1 MKRCPSCDK
10 TYPDSETFCET
21 DGTALVGA
29 DPAFVQGAGG
39 SGGVECPVCGGKAEP
54 GEVIC
59 NFCGARLAGE
69 AVTSAPPPAASAPPV
84 APRPGSSRTEI
95 SSRPLSGKF
104 TGRTPEQPPEYE
116 DETGGAGGFLR
127 LIAYILAAL
136 IALVGG
142 AWLAIHLTAHHPSAG
157 APSPIGS
164 SSPVAPPETAA
175 VPMVALASSIP
186 IQVTGESANAP
197 ERSVSVTRNSFDSG
211 KPALLDA
218 YQHALSADPNYKDG
232 MMVRIRVLPD
242 GTIAQASVLTSTAPN
257 PGLDAEV
264 AGDVTAWSF
273 APFSGGQVE
282 ISYPIIFAQTAADQA
297 AVESALSAKLSGLS
311 PTETPEYTSATPSPI
326 ASSAASSAASPA
338 MTAAPA
344 AAPSVIAAPP
354 PVVRKRRPPTP
365 RPRPTPSL
373 YDRVNSALKTSRR
386 LGRVQAYTTA
396 GGTVTLTGRVFDDKD
411 KAFAESTIRSVPGVV
426 QVINTVTTDTG
437 VWAQEQ
443 ATIQQQLANAGLPK
457 VTVKV
462 IGKDAYL
469 NGTVKTDLEK
479 QRAVTIT
486 EGAAPVTVRG
496 NVITVVPGNMFGF

>member
-1 MKRCPSCDK
+1 
-10 TYPDSETFCET
+10 
-21 DGTALVGA
+21 
-29 DPAFVQGAGG
+29 
-39 SGGVECPVCGGKAEP
+39 
-54 GEVIC
+54 
-59 NFCGARLAGE
+59 
-69 AVTSAPPPAASAPPV
+69 
-84 APRPGSSRTEI
+84 
-95 SSRPLSGKF
+95 
-104 TGRTPEQPPEYE
+104 
-116 DETGGAGGFLR
+116 
-127 LIAYILAAL
+127 
-136 IALVGG
+136 
-142 AWLAIHLTAHHPSAG
+142 
-157 APSPIGS
+157 
-164 SSPVAPPETAA
+164 
-175 VPMVALASSIP
+175 MVALASSIP
-186 IQVTGESANAP
+186 IQVTGESASAP
-197 ERSVSVTRNSFDSG
+197 ERSASVTRNAFENG

-218 YQHALSADPNYKDG
+218 YRHALGADPNCKDG

-242 GTIAQASVLTSTAPN
+242 GTISQASVLTSTAPN

-282 ISYPIIFAQTAADQA
+282 VSYPIIFAQTAADQA
-297 AVESALSAKLSGLS
+297 AVESALSAKLASLS
-311 PTETPEYTSATPSPI
+311 PTETPEYTSATPSPV
-326 ASSAASSAASPA
+326 ASAAASPA
-338 MTAAPA
+338 AAPA
-344 AAPSVIAAPP
+344 AAPSVVAAPP
-354 PVVRKRRPPTP
+354 PVVRKRRPATP

-373 YDRVNSALKTSRR
+373 YDRVNSALRSSRK

-443 ATIQQQLANAGLPK
+443 ATIQQQLANAGLPN

-486 EGAAPVTVRG
+486 EGAAPVRVRG
-496 NVITVVPGNMFGF
+496 NVITVVPGSMFGF

>member
-29 DPAFVQGAGG
+29 DPAFVQGGAG
-39 SGGVECPVCGGKAEP
+39 GGVECPVCGGKAEP

-69 AVTSAPPPAASAPPV
+69 GTAYAPPTTPV
-84 APRPGSSRTEI
+84 PSVAQPRPGSSRTEI

-104 TGRTPEQPPEYE
+104 AGRTPEPEPVYE
-116 DETGGAGGFLR
+116 DETGGASGFLR
-127 LIAYILAAL
+127 LIAYIVAAL
-136 IALVGG
+136 IALIGG
-142 AWLAIHLTAHHPSAG
+142 AWLAIHLTAHHPNPSVSAQASPSAIASPEA
-157 APSPIGS
+157 APM
-164 SSPVAPPETAA
+164 
-175 VPMVALASSIP
+175 PMVALAGSIP
-186 IQVTGESANAP
+186 IQVTGESATAP
-197 ERSVSVTRNSFDSG
+197 ERSAAVTRNAFDSG
-211 KPALLDA
+211 KPALLEA
-218 YQHALSADPNYKDG
+218 YRHALGADPNYKDG

-242 GTIAQASVLTSTAPN
+242 GTIAKASVMTSTAPN

-264 AGDVTAWSF
+264 AGDVAAWSF
-273 APFSGGQVE
+273 APISGGQVE
-282 ISYPIIFAQTAADQA
+282 VSYPIIFAQTADDQA
-297 AVESALSAKLSGLS
+297 AVESALSAKLTSLS
-311 PTETPEYTSATPSPI
+311 PNETPEYSSATPSPV
-326 ASSAASSAASPA
+326 ASSAASAAASPA

-344 AAPSVIAAPP
+344 AAPSIAAPP
-354 PVVRKRRPPTP
+354 PEVRKRRPATP

-373 YDRVNSALKTSRR
+373 YDRVNSALKTSRK

-411 KAFAESTIRSVPGVV
+411 KALAESTIRSVPGVV

-496 NVITVVPGNMFGF
+496 NVITVVPGSMFGF

>member
-29 DPAFVQGAGG
+29 DPAFVQGGTGGG

-54 GEVIC
+54 GEIIC
-59 NFCGARLAGE
+59 NFCGARLSGE
-69 AVTSAPPPAASAPPV
+69 GAASAPPS
-84 APRPGSSRTEI
+84 APVPPVTASRGPGGNRTEI
-95 SSRPLSGKF
+95 SSQPLSGKF

-116 DETGGAGGFLR
+116 DETAGAGGFLR

-136 IALVGG
+136 IALIGG
-142 AWLAIHLTAHHPSAG
+142 AWLAIHLTAHHPSVG
-157 APSPIGS
+157 AQTSPSAIASPSPL
-164 SSPVAPPETAA
+164 APEAA
-175 VPMVALASSIP
+175 TPMVALASSIP
-186 IQVTGESANAP
+186 LQVTGESAAAP
-197 ERSVSVTRNSFDSG
+197 ERSASVARNSFDSG
-211 KPALLDA
+211 KSALLDA
-218 YQHALSADPNYKDG
+218 YRHALGADPNFKDG
-232 MMVRIRVLPD
+232 MMVRIRILPD

-282 ISYPIIFAQTAADQA
+282 VNYPIIFAQTPADQA
-297 AVESALSAKLSGLS
+297 AVESALSAKLAGLS
-311 PTETPEYTSATPSPI
+311 PTETPEYSSATPSP
-326 ASSAASSAASPA
+326 AASPA
-338 MTAAPA
+338 ATSAPA
-344 AAPSVIAAPP
+344 AAPSVVAAPP
-354 PVVRKRRPPTP
+354 PEVRKRRPATP

-373 YDRVNSALKTSRR
+373 YDRVNSALKGSRK
-386 LGRVQAYTTA
+386 LGRVRAYTTA
-396 GGTVTLTGRVFDDKD
+396 GGTVTLTGSVFDDKD
-411 KAFAESTIRSVPGVV
+411 KAFAEQTIRSVPGVI

-443 ATIQQQLANAGLPK
+443 ATIQQQLANAGVPK

>member
-29 DPAFVQGAGG
+29 DPAFVQGGA
-39 SGGVECPVCGGKAEP
+39 GGVECPVCGGKAEP
-54 GEVIC
+54 GEIIC
-59 NFCGARLAGE
+59 NFCGARLSGE
-69 AVTSAPPPAASAPPV
+69 SAASPPPNAPVTPVTSPPT
-84 APRPGSSRTEI
+84 GSNRTEI
-95 SSRPLSGKF
+95 PSQPLSGKF
-104 TGRTPEQPPEYE
+104 AGRAPEQPPEYE

-127 LIAYILAAL
+127 LIAYIVAAL
-136 IALVGG
+136 IALIGG
-142 AWLAIHLTAHHPSAG
+142 AWLAIHLTAHHPSTG
-157 APSPIGS
+157 APSPTAS
-164 SSPVAPPETAA
+164 SSPIAQAA
-175 VPMVALASSIP
+175 PMVALASSIP

-197 ERSVSVTRNSFDSG
+197 ERSASVTRNRFDSG

-218 YQHALSADPNYKDG
+218 YRHALGAEPNFKDG

-242 GTIAQASVLTSTAPN
+242 GTVAQTSVLTSTAPN

-264 AGDVTAWSF
+264 AADVTAWSF

-282 ISYPIIFAQTAADQA
+282 VSYPIIFAQTATDQA
-297 AVESALSAKLSGLS
+297 AVESALSTKLASLS

-326 ASSAASSAASPA
+326 ASSAASPA
-338 MTAAPA
+338 MTSAPA
-344 AAPSVIAAPP
+344 AAPSVVAAPP
-354 PVVRKRRPPTP
+354 PVVRKRRPLTP

-373 YDRVNSALKTSRR
+373 YDRVKSALKGSRK

-486 EGAAPVTVRG
+486 EGAAPVVVRG